1 MRLPLRTLCTL
12 AALVLAGE
20 AGAQASIG
28 LSAPLT
34 GPSALIGEQ
43 MRTGASMAAERLANP
58 SLSLIVADDGCT
70 ADGGARAARELV
82 AAKVQLVVGFLCG
95 EAIEAA
101 LPILAEANIPA
112 ITVGVRTD
120 SLTDRRSRTGWP
132 VYRLGPRAD
141 SEREAAGRLLSRLWQ
156 GEFFAIV
163 DDGTI
168 YGREL
173 AESVRIAVE
182 KAGLSPVFVDTFRPQ
197 LDNQIGLVGRL
208 QRAGAT
214 HVFAGG
220 DRDDIAVIGRDAA
233 QLQTGLTIAAG
244 ETLRSVGEIPL
255 AAGTLMVA
263 LPEWSDVAIP
273 AVAAAFAERRILAQ
287 GYVLPAYAAVEVAHA
302 VLAGPTVA
310 GGSITADLFGR
321 DFATAIG
328 TVRFDDKG
336 DLTENPYRLFRFDG
350 TRFSEVTVP

>member
-1 MRLPLRTLCTL
+1 MRPHIRTLCAL
-12 AALVLAGE
+12 AALLFAGD
-20 AGAQASIG
+20 ADAQASIG

-34 GPSALIGEQ
+34 GPSAILGQQ
-43 MRTGASMAAERLANP
+43 MRAGATMAAERLSDP
-58 SLSLIVADDGCT
+58 SVRLSIADDGCT

-82 AAKVQLVVGFLCG
+82 AARVQVVVGFLCS

-101 LPILAEANIPA
+101 LPILKEANIPT
-112 ITVGVRTD
+112 ISVGVRTD
-120 SLTDRRSRTGWP
+120 SLTDRRIRTGWP

-141 SEREAAGRLLSRLWQ
+141 SEREAAGRLLTRLW
-156 GEFFAIV
+156 ERELFAIV

-173 AESVRIAVE
+173 SESVRIAAE
-182 KAGLSPVFVDTFRPQ
+182 RAGLSPVFVDTFRPQ

-220 DRDDIAVIGRDAA
+220 DRDDVAVIGRDTAR
-233 QLQTGLTIAAG
+233 LGNRLTVASG
-244 ETLRSVGEIPL
+244 ETLRSVGELPL

-263 LPEWSDVAIP
+263 LPDWPEVALP
-273 AVAAAFAERRILAQ
+273 AVVAAFAERRILAQ
-287 GYVLPAYAAVEVAHA
+287 GYAFPAYAAVEIAHA
-302 VLAGPTVA
+302 AIADAANA
-310 GGSITADLFGR
+310 GGPIGELGGR

-328 TVRFDDKG
+328 TVAFDDKG
-336 DLTENPYRLFRFDG
+336 DLTENPYRLFRYDG
-350 TRFSEVTVP
+350 EKFSEVAVP

>member
-1 MRLPLRTLCTL
+1 MRPPIRTLCAL
-12 AALVLAGE
+12 AALVFAGE

-34 GPSALIGEQ
+34 GPSAILGQ
-43 MRTGASMAAERLANP
+43 QLRTGATIAAERLADP
-58 SLSLIVADDGCT
+58 TVRLSIADDGCT

-82 AAKVQLVVGFLCG
+82 AAGVQVVVGFLCS

-101 LPILAEANIPA
+101 LPILKEANIPT
-112 ITVGVRTD
+112 ITVGVRAD
-120 SLTDRRSRTGWP
+120 SLTDLRNKTGWP

-141 SEREAAGRLLSRLWQ
+141 GEREAAGRLLARLW
-156 GEFFAIV
+156 ERELFAIV

-173 AESVRIAVE
+173 SESVRIATE
-182 KAGLSPVFVDTFRPQ
+182 KAGLTPVFVDTFRPQ
-197 LDNQIGLVGRL
+197 LDNQIALVGRL

-220 DRDDIAVIGRDAA
+220 DRDDVAVIGRDAT

-244 ETLRSVGEIPL
+244 ETLRSVGELPL
-255 AAGTLMVA
+255 VPGTLMVA
-263 LPEWSDVAIP
+263 LPEWPDVAMP

-287 GYVLPAYAAVEVAHA
+287 GYVLPAYAAVEIAHA
-302 VLAGPTVA
+302 ALADAAGA
-310 GGSITADLFGR
+310 GGSTGNLSGR
-321 DFATAIG
+321 DFATSIG

-350 TRFSEVTVP
+350 TKFDAVTVP

>member
-1 MRLPLRTLCTL
+1 MRFPIRTLCAF
-12 AALVLAGE
+12 AAFVIAGD

-34 GPSALIGEQ
+34 GPSALLGEQ
-43 MRTGASMAAERLANP
+43 MRTGATMAAEQLTDPTVRL
-58 SLSLIVADDGCT
+58 SIADDGCT
-70 ADGGARAARELV
+70 AEGGARAARELV
-82 AAKVQLVVGFLCG
+82 AAQVQIVVGFLCS
-95 EAIEAA
+95 EAREAA
-101 LPILAEANIPA
+101 LPILKEANIPTIA
-112 ITVGVRTD
+112 VGVRAD
-120 SLTDRRSRTGWP
+120 SLTDGRKRTGWP

-141 SEREAAGRLLSRLWQ
+141 SEREAAGRLLARLWERQ
-156 GEFFAIV
+156 LFAIV

-173 AESVRIAVE
+173 SESVRIAAE

-220 DRDDIAVIGRDAA
+220 DRDDVAIIGRDAA
-233 QLQTGLTIAAG
+233 QLQSGLTVASG
-244 ETLRSVGEIPL
+244 ETLRAIGELPL
-255 AAGTLMVA
+255 ASGTLMVA
-263 LPEWSDVAIP
+263 LPDWPDIAVP
-273 AVAAAFAERRILAQ
+273 AVVEAFAARRILAQ
-287 GYVLPAYAAVEVAHA
+287 GYVLPTYAAVEIARA
-302 VLAGPTVA
+302 AISQATGGPV
-310 GGSITADLFGR
+310 ADLSGR

-328 TVRFDDKG
+328 SIRFDDKG

-350 TRFSEVTVP
+350 NKFNPVLP

>member
-1 MRLPLRTLCTL
+1 
-12 AALVLAGE
+12 VFAGE

-28 LSAPLT
+28 LATPLT
-34 GPSALIGEQ
+34 GPSALLGQQ
-43 MRTGASMAAERLANP
+43 MRTGATMAAEGLADPTVRL
-58 SLSLIVADDGCT
+58 SIADDGCT

-82 AAKVQLVVGFLCG
+82 AARVQIVVGFLCS

-101 LPILAEANIPA
+101 LPILKEANIPT

-141 SEREAAGRLLSRLWQ
+141 GEREAAGRLLTRLW
-156 GEFFAIV
+156 ERELFAIF

-173 AESVRIAVE
+173 SESVRIAAE

-233 QLQTGLTIAAG
+233 QLQSGLTVAAG
-244 ETLRSVGEIPL
+244 ETLRSVGELPL
-255 AAGTLMVA
+255 APGTLMVA
-263 LPEWSDVAIP
+263 LPDWPDVAVP
-273 AVAAAFAERRILAQ
+273 AVAAMFAERRILAQ
-287 GYVLPAYAAVEVAHA
+287 GYVLPAYAAIEVAHA
-302 VLAGPTVA
+302 AIADAA
-310 GGSITADLFGR
+310 GGPVGNLSGR
-321 DFATAIG
+321 DFTTAIG
-328 TVRFDDKG
+328 TVGFDDKG

-350 TRFSEVTVP
+350 DKFSAVAVP